1 MSITKAIRD
10 YLLTCP
16 YLNQKKI
23 NIDYLGSDA
32 DEYSI
37 EKISCEPV
45 IKQYIDGSTIR
56 QYQFALTSI
65 KLYDSNYSI
74 NMENNDFYE
83 LFEQWIKKQNDANN
97 FPDIE
102 GVYAIEVIQDSSL
115 ETKEIDTAKYQ
126 IQLRVLYRRN

>member
-10 YLLTCP
+10 YLFTCP
-16 YLNQKKI
+16 YLNQEKI
-23 NIDYLGSDA
+23 NVDYLGNDA
-32 DEYSI
+32 NEYSI
-37 EKISCEPV
+37 EKISCEPI

-56 QYQFALTSI
+56 QYQFALNSI
-65 KLYDSNYSI
+65 RTYGNNYDT

-83 LFEQWIKKQNDANN
+83 LFEQWITIQNDLNN

-102 GVYAIEVIQDSSL
+102 GVYAIEVIHDSSL
-115 ETKEIDTAKYQ
+115 ITKETDIAKYQ

>member
-1 MSITKAIRD
+1 MS
-10 YLLTCP
+10 LLKSK
-16 YLNQKKI
+16 NI

-65 KLYDSNYSI
+65 KFYDSNYSI

-102 GVYAIEVIQDSSL
+102 GAYAIEVTQDSSL
-115 ETKEIDTAKYQ
+115 ETKETDTAKYQ

>member
-65 KLYDSNYSI
+65 KFYDSNYSI

-97 FPDIE
+97 FPYIE

-115 ETKEIDTAKYQ
+115 ETKETDTAKYQ

>member
-45 IKQYIDGSTIR
+45 VKQYIDCSTIR

-65 KLYDSNYSI
+65 KLYDYSI

-83 LFEQWIKKQNDANN
+83 LLEQWIKKQNEVNN

-115 ETKEIDTAKYQ
+115 ETKETDTAKYQ

>member
-1 MSITKAIRD
+1 MSLFKS
-10 YLLTCP
+10 
-16 YLNQKKI
+16 KKI

-115 ETKEIDTAKYQ
+115 ETKETDTAKYQ

>member
-45 IKQYIDGSTIR
+45 IKQYIDGYTIR

-115 ETKEIDTAKYQ
+115 ETKETDTAKYQ